1 MRHTGHHGERTAW
14 WGRHLQKWIP
24 VSSILRRLIV
34 CEREGT
40 IVSSC
45 VCVIIPNLTR
55 GVRPYAFVENVVT
68 RADARGHGYATACL
82 NHAKAL
88 AQQAGCY
95 KMMLLTGSHDPKT
108 LDFYRHAGYSS
119 TDKTAF
125 IQWLQGASVSRYRIH
140 HRRYPFG
147 LARRRDD
154 VAANRK

>member
-14 WGRHLQKWIP
+14 WGRNLQKWIP

-68 RADARGHGYATACL
+68 RDLPKRGEIRL
-82 NHAKAL
+82 DKAQE
-88 AQQAGCY
+88 AQEIDDEINNRPMRA
-95 KMMLLTGSHDPKT
+95 LGSRTP
-108 LDFYRHAGYSS
+108 AE
-119 TDKTAF
+119 AF
-125 IQWLQGASVSRYRIH
+125 IDELLKFQA
-140 HRRYPFG
+140 
-147 LARRRDD
+147 
-154 VAANRK
+154 